1 MWGAEKCLETN
12 IPHPKNPH
20 KKLVLVNMSMVWE
33 EINPTFRQLDQFNTL
48 LIDDYPYK
56 CIGNVPFSYTLPHP
70 FDNKVED
77 NYSLESLWTYLVGLS
92 KYLSTL

>member
-1 MWGAEKCLETN
+1 MVQFLLGENSGVHLVFVWGVEKCLETN

-48 LIDDYPYK
+48 LIDNYPYK
-56 CIGNVPFSYTLPHP
+56 CIGNVPFSPP
-70 FDNKVED
+70 I
-77 NYSLESLWTYLVGLS
+77 
-92 KYLSTL
+92 